1 MIEPVHDGEW
11 SSDSIDIPFS
21 VPFKHRLRVTD
32 QIAGSDFD
40 VLTDLLVDSDSAA
53 FARVF
58 LVGEAAV
65 GDRVTELQNRLQQCG
80 QVDLVA
86 PAEIVSGG
94 EAIKN
99 NELIL
104 RMLLDRINEYGL
116 DRRSYVVAV
125 GGGAMLD
132 AVGFATSIAHRGIRL
147 IRLPSTVLAQADSGV
162 GVKNAINYFAKKN
175 WVGTFAVPWAV
186 INDASLL
193 ATLPDRDYVSGFSE
207 AVKVSLLK
215 DSQEFD
221 WLCDHAVEIRGRDGD
236 AAKRAIGQ
244 SCRLH
249 LRHITEGG
257 DPFESEEAR
266 PLDFGHW
273 SAHRLEPLTQY
284 KIRHGEAVGIGVAI
298 DCMYSSMKFGF
309 PESDAMRVC
318 QCLSDLGIKL
328 WHEAIRPVDRLMQ
341 GLEEFRQHLGG
352 RLTITMLRG
361 VGDPINVHE
370 IDADVMKAAI
380 EKIEAI

>member
-1 MIEPVHDGEW
+1 MNND
-11 SSDSIDIPFS
+11 SSSHSTDISFS

-32 QIAGSDFD
+32 DIAGSDFD
-40 VLTDLLVDSDSAA
+40 VLADLVRESNSNSR
-53 FARVF
+53 ARIL
-58 LVGEAAV
+58 LVGEEAV
-65 GDRVTELQNRLQQCG
+65 SEHVTKLENQLRQCSD
-80 QVDLVA
+80 VDLVA
-86 PAEIVSGG
+86 PAELLAGG

-99 NELIL
+99 NEHVL
-104 RMLLDRINEYGL
+104 RMLLDRINDHGL

-132 AVGFATSIAHRGIRL
+132 AVGFATAIAHRGIRL

-186 INDASLL
+186 INDTSLL
-193 ATLPDRDYVSGFSE
+193 TTLPDRDYVSGFSE

-215 DSQEFD
+215 DSAEFD
-221 WLCDHAVEIRGRDGD
+221 WLCDNATRIRNREIS
-236 AAKRAIGQ
+236 AAKHAIGR
-244 SCRLH
+244 SCQLH

-298 DCMYSSMKFGF
+298 DCMYSSIKFGF
-309 PESDAMRVC
+309 PESDALRVC
-318 QCLSDLGIKL
+318 ECLSNLGIGL
-328 WHEAIRPVDRLMQ
+328 WHEAIRPIDRLMQ

-352 RLTITMLRG
+352 RLTITMLQG

-370 IDADVMKAAI
+370 IDSDAMKIAI
-380 EKIEAI
+380 EKIEAIGVG